1 MDADVETTEKPQA
14 DFPAPQFPNMFADGV
29 MSLAY
34 SPTVVKFFLSRFEP
48 SFAGDGRSQM
58 QAFAQVAMPL
68 DGFASMV
75 AFFEA
80 QLRVLVRAGHI
91 TEARLAELRAIFTQ
105 IPST

>member
-1 MDADVETTEKPQA
+1 MPADAETTQNPLA
-14 DFPAPQFPNMFADGV
+14 DFPAPQFPTVFADGV
-29 MSLAY
+29 MSLAN

-58 QAFAQVAMPL
+58 QAFAQVVMPM

-75 AFFEA
+75 VFFEA
-80 QLRVLVRAGHI
+80 QLRILVKAGYI

-105 IPST
+105 TTST